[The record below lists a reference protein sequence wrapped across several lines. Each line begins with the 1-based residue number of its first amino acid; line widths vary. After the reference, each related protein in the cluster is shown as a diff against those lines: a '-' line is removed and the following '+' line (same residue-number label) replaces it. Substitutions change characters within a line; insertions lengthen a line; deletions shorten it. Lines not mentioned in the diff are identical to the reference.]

1 MINFKVKYHADVPK
15 VKADNTQQLV
25 KELVTK
31 VLTLKDLDQYD
42 ESQNAIHFAC
52 EGLIGISADGNL
64 KADPETV
71 MYIAKIAINNMFVE
85 TPEFTKI
92 DLIQFKKDGF
102 GFARWGT
109 EFITKH
115 IVPFFLKSGQ
125 LGN

>member
-1 MINFKVKYHADVPK
+1 MTQFTVLYHADVAK
-15 VKADNTQQLV
+15 VQPDNTQELV

-31 VLTLKDLDQYD
+31 VLTLKYLDQYD

-85 TPEFTKI
+85 TPEFTKV
-92 DLIQFKKDGF
+92 DLLQFKKDGF
-102 GFARWGT
+102 AFARWGT

-115 IVPFFLKSGQ
+115 VIPFFLKSGL